1 MSGRTDK
8 PLRIREKIK
17 PISPT
22 IQVFIKDLL
31 FNDDAYL
38 VFLQNLKSSLSAHGI
53 DPSPDLTQQAL
64 IDFRFALENARI
76 KLNSDKKLRFE
87 DIFRLPF
94 VTIDEARLKF
104 KPSTYGTATRVEA
117 SFSTSV
123 EVYYSEKSSESNR
136 GSNTDWGGS
145 GTVSEKG
152 TDHYSTTKFETTSIF
167 KDDIVR
173 ERFFRA
179 PMLSNDMIV
188 QLTKAIETKSR

>member
-1 MSGRTDK
+1 LSGRTGK
-8 PLRIREKIK
+8 PLRINEKIK

-22 IQVFIKDLL
+22 FQVFIKDLL

-38 VFLQNLKSSLSAHGI
+38 IFLQNLKASLAAHGI
-53 DPSPDLTQQAL
+53 DISPDLTQQAL

-87 DIFRLPF
+87 DIFRLTV

-104 KPSTYGTATRVEA
+104 KPKTVGID
-117 SFSTSV
+117 TSV

-136 GSNTDWGGS
+136 GSNTDFGGS
-145 GTVSEKG
+145 GTVSDKG

-188 QLTKAIETKSR
+188 QLTKAIETKAS

>member
-1 MSGRTDK
+1 MSGRTVK
-8 PLRIREKIK
+8 PLRINEKIK

-22 IQVFIKDLL
+22 FQVFIKDLL

-38 VFLQNLKSSLSAHGI
+38 VFLQNLKASLSAHGI

-64 IDFRFALENARI
+64 IDFRFVLENARI

-87 DIFRLPF
+87 DIFRLP
-94 VTIDEARLKF
+94 VLTIDDAHLKF
-104 KPSTYGTATRVEA
+104 KAKTVGVA
-117 SFSTSV
+117 TSV

-152 TDHYSTTKFETTSIF
+152 TDHYSTTKFETSSIF

-188 QLTKAIETKSR
+188 QLTKAIDTKSR